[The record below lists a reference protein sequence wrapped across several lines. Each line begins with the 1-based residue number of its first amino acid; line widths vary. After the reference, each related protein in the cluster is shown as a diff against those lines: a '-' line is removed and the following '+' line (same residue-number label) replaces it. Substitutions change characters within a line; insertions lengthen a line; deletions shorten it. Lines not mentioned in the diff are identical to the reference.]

1 MKEIIGDDYPTYE
14 DSVKLS
20 LNERARKETDEL
32 IELSK
37 VSKDNVERLML
48 ENIQLKHRLACIK
61 DDIAIIDRHITNTC
75 AKKFTQPSRNSDGF
89 KKYEDNSVYA
99 DEAIHNLTNIEIAC
113 DLSDESVDEW
123 GSDLAE
129 EYRQKLMGDDDPVF
143 EGHLKNMEA
152 SGDYLDKC
160 IAKKFTQ
167 PSRNSDGCNRQQLT
181 DKDLYNF
188 DKDLYMLKKCQE
200 MTKEDK
206 TT

>member
-14 DSVKLS
+14 DSVNMTLA
-20 LNERARKETDEL
+20 ERKNKPSHTYMTEVEHE
-32 IELSK
+32 INK
-37 VSKDNVERLML
+37 QNVERLMM
-48 ENIQLKHRLACIK
+48 ENLQLRHRLACIK
-61 DDIAIIDRHITNTC
+61 DDIEIIDRHITNTC
-75 AKKFTQPSRNSDGF
+75 AKQFAQPSRCKDGC

-152 SGDYLDKC
+152 SGDYLDKY
-160 IAKKFTQ
+160 IAKK
-167 PSRNSDGCNRQQLT
+167 
-181 DKDLYNF
+181 
-188 DKDLYMLKKCQE
+188 
-200 MTKEDK
+200 
-206 TT
+206 

>member
-48 ENIQLKHRLACIK
+48 ENVQLKHRLACIK
-61 DDIAIIDRHITNTC
+61 DDIEIIDRHIS
-75 AKKFTQPSRNSDGF
+75 AYKKSRKIFEKPSRCNNGC
-89 KKYEDNSVYA
+89 KKYEDNAVYA

-113 DLSDESVDEW
+113 DLSDESVNEW
-123 GSDLAE
+123 GSDQAE
-129 EYRQKLMGDDDPVF
+129 EYRRQ
-143 EGHLKNMEA
+143 
-152 SGDYLDKC
+152 LDE
-160 IAKKFTQ
+160 
-167 PSRNSDGCNRQQLT
+167 
-181 DKDLYNF
+181 DLYNF

-200 MTKEDK
+200 ITKEDK